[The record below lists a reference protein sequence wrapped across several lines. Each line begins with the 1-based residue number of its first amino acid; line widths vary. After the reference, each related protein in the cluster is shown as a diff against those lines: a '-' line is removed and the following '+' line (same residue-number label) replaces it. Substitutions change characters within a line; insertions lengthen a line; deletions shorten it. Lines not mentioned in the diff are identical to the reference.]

1 MTIETQPLTRER
13 WQDLVELFER
23 PGASIARACFCM
35 AYRRSG
41 KHAPP
46 AGVTYSESNRRALKA
61 LVDRGIVPG
70 LLAYEDGRPVG
81 WISLGPREQ
90 YARLARS
97 PVMKP
102 IDEKPVWS
110 IICFFVDAKARHR
123 GIAKLLLDAGVRWA
137 RRNGA
142 TLLEGYPCDRA
153 PTSDDNMWFGSKSMF
168 DDAGFVEVARRKPA
182 RPMMRKTVRA
192 LPRASSRKRGV
203 A

>member
-1 MTIETQPLTRER
+1 MNIETQPLTPER
-13 WQDLVELFER
+13 WRDLVELFER
-23 PGASIARACFCM
+23 PGASIARTCFCM

-41 KHAPP
+41 KHVRP
-46 AGVTYSESNRRALKA
+46 AGVTYSQSNRRALKS

-70 LLAYEDGRPVG
+70 LIAYEDDRPVG

-90 YARLARS
+90 YARLERS

-102 IDEKPVWS
+102 VDDKPVWS

-137 RRNGA
+137 RENGA
-142 TLLEGYPCDRA
+142 TLLESYPCDRP
-153 PTSDDNMWFGSKSMF
+153 PTRDENMWFGSKSMF

-182 RPMMRKTVRA
+182 RPVMRRTLHKSSSAQPKRA
-192 LPRASSRKRGV
+192 GD
-203 A
+203 